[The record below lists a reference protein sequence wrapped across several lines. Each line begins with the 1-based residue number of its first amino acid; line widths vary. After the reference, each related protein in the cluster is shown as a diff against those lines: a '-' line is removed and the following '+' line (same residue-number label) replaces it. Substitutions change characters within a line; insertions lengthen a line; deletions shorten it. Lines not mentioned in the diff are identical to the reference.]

1 MATEVD
7 LTQFHSMFFEECIEG
22 IETME
27 SGLLGLDIGEP
38 DPESINSIFRAAH
51 SIKGG
56 AGTFGFNEITEYT
69 HILES
74 LLDEMRDGRRSAT
87 RELVD
92 MLLESV
98 DGLRELID
106 NAKAGKPID
115 KSSISELQQL
125 FGTLD
130 EQPVPAPQESKS
142 NDEDSS
148 AGGWRVSF
156 HPHENLLRTGN
167 EPYRLLRELQKL
179 GKLRVTADLTQLP
192 DFSNLDP
199 ESCYVGW
206 DMYLEGS
213 TKREEILE
221 VFDWVQGDCDLEI
234 TLEGD
239 RRQRTDRREDVEE
252 AKFGRRESDYKG
264 SMTQE
269 ATSIRVDIDKVD
281 GLVNL
286 VGELV
291 ITQSMLSRFEDNYD
305 PEEAENLKTGLVQLA
320 RNTRELQEQ
329 TLQIRMLPIDFAFQ
343 RLPRLVHDLGRAL
356 GKKAELKTTGEK
368 TELDK
373 TVLEKIGD
381 PLVHLIRNAIDHG
394 IESPDD
400 RTAAGKPESGT
411 INLSAYHE
419 GGNIIIDVRDDGG
432 GLNVEKILKK
442 ARSLGIV
449 GENETLP
456 DEQVHNLIFHPGFT
470 TVAEVSDVSG
480 RGVGM
485 DVVKKNITDL
495 GGHVEVSSEKG
506 KGSIFTIRLPLTLA
520 ILDGQLVGVGDQIYI
535 IPLLSIIESV
545 QMGEKD
551 IKAIAGKAKL
561 YNFRDEYIPIIRL
574 FDLGNKGSGNNDN
587 SGVLVVVDVGLGK
600 QRVGLHIDEILGQQQ
615 VVIKSLE
622 TNFRQI
628 QGLSGATILGD
639 GTVALILD
647 LHGLVQRY
655 LHGDKD
661 LSMAKSEQQISEQE
675 TE

>member
-1 MATEVD
+1 
-7 LTQFHSMFFEECIEG
+7 
-22 IETME
+22 
-27 SGLLGLDIGEP
+27 
-38 DPESINSIFRAAH
+38 
-51 SIKGG
+51 
-56 AGTFGFNEITEYT
+56 
-69 HILES
+69 
-74 LLDEMRDGRRSAT
+74 
-87 RELVD
+87 
-92 MLLESV
+92 SV

-130 EQPVPAPQESKS
+130 DQPAPAPQESKS
-142 NDEDSS
+142 TDEDSS
-148 AGGWRVSF
+148 AGGWRISF

-206 DMYLEGS
+206 DMYLQGA

-400 RTAAGKPESGT
+400 RIAAGKPESGT

-419 GGNIIIDVRDDGG
+419 GGNIIIDVKDDGG

-551 IKAIAGKAKL
+551 IKAVAGKAKL

-574 FDLGNKGSGNNDN
+574 FDFGNKGSGNNDN
-587 SGVLVVVDVGLGK
+587 LGVLVVVDVGLGK